1 MYILNEDGTHW
12 KQVGP
17 RITGSA
23 VASIYNIA
31 MSGDGDRIVLAN
43 GDYANIYTLGVPIQT

>member
-43 GDYANIYTLGVPIQT
+43 GVYAKMYTLGLPIQT